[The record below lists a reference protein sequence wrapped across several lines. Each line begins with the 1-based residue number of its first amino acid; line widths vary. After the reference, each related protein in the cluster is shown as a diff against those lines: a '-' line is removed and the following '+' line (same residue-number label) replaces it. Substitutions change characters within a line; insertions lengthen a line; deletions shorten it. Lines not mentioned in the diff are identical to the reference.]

1 VISPDSI
8 VIHRIDLACFTEPS
22 VFWYFWR
29 MKHWMRGVIWIG
41 LVIIILVQSVQA
53 QPMPPTTTIP
63 GASDPQ
69 GIREGRFI
77 GVLIGTAA
85 FYTITLLMLR
95 KQWYKKKVPFHSFND
110 NREWLQMDK
119 VGHAATA
126 YCMSRG
132 GYELM
137 RWSGVNEQ
145 ASILTG
151 GLLALLFQTTLEVYD
166 GHSEGWGFSKGDMVA
181 NIAGTAL
188 FVGQQYGGG
197 QQVVSLKYGFRKT
210 IFPPY
215 RPNVLGRTTGVQMLK
230 DYNGQQYWLSLNLA
244 SVLPVGPSFPRW
256 LNLDFGYSGS
266 GMIGGHDNPPVFDK
280 DGKEVKFER
289 YRQFFISPDADL
301 SRIGTF
307 NPSLQRFIGTAQ
319 FFKIPAPSLEFN
331 RVNGLRFHPFLVP
344 KE

>member
-1 VISPDSI
+1 
-8 VIHRIDLACFTEPS
+8 
-22 VFWYFWR
+22 
-29 MKHWMRGVIWIG
+29 MRGALWVG
-41 LVIIILVQSVQA
+41 LVIIILGQSVRA
-53 QPMPPTTTIP
+53 QPMPPTTPIP

-166 GHSEGWGFSKGDMVA
+166 GHAEGWGFSKGDMVA

-188 FVGQQYGGG
+188 FVGQQYGAG

-280 DGKEVKFER
+280 EGKEVKFER

-307 NPSLQRFIGTAQ
+307 SPSLQRFIGTAQ

-331 RVNGLRFHPFLVP
+331 RVNGLRFHPLLVP

>member
-1 VISPDSI
+1 MLTQSI
-8 VIHRIDLACFTEPS
+8 
-22 VFWYFWR
+22 
-29 MKHWMRGVIWIG
+29 
-41 LVIIILVQSVQA
+41 QA
-53 QPMPPTTTIP
+53 QPMPTVSVSPEPT
-63 GASDPQ
+63 
-69 GIREGRFI
+69 GINQGRFI
-77 GVLIGTAA
+77 GVLVGTAA
-85 FYTITLLMLR
+85 FYTVTLLMLR

-110 NREWLQMDK
+110 NAEWLQMDK

-137 RWSGVNEQ
+137 RWSGVNER

-166 GHSEGWGFSKGDMVA
+166 GHAEGWGFSKGDMIA
-181 NIAGTAL
+181 NVAGTAL
-188 FVGQQYGGG
+188 FMGQQYGAG

-215 RPNVLGRTTGVQMLK
+215 RPNLLGKTTGQQMLK
-230 DYNGQQYWLSLNLA
+230 DYNGQQYWVSVNLA
-244 SVLPVGPSFPRW
+244 SVLQVGPDFPRW
-256 LNLDFGYSGS
+256 LNLDVGYSGS
-266 GMIGGHDNPPVFDK
+266 GMIGGHENPKVVDAA
-280 DGKEVKFER
+280 GNEVTFTR

-301 SRIGTF
+301 SRVGAF
-307 NPSLQRFIGTAQ
+307 SPSLQRFIGTAQ

-331 RVNGLRFHPFLVP
+331 RIKGVRFHPLILP

>member
-1 VISPDSI
+1 
-8 VIHRIDLACFTEPS
+8 
-22 VFWYFWR
+22 
-29 MKHWMRGVIWIG
+29 MKNQIRRAGWIA
-41 LVIIILVQSVQA
+41 LCWLLLCQSMQA
-53 QPMPPTTTIP
+53 QPMPATPVV
-63 GASDPQ
+63 SDQ
-69 GIREGRFI
+69 SGINQGRFI
-77 GVLIGTAA
+77 GVLVGTAA

-110 NREWLQMDK
+110 NGEWLQMDK

-137 RWSGVNEQ
+137 RWSGVDER

-166 GHSEGWGFSKGDMVA
+166 GHAEGWGFSKGDMLA
-181 NIAGTAL
+181 NVAGTAL
-188 FVGQQYGGG
+188 FMGQQFGPG
-197 QQVVSLKYGFRKT
+197 QQLVSMKYGFRKT

-215 RPNVLGRTTGVQMLK
+215 RPNLLGKTTGQQMLK
-230 DYNGQQYWLSLNLA
+230 DYNGQQYWLSVNLA

-256 LNLDFGYSGS
+256 LNLDLGYSGS
-266 GMIGGHDNPPVFDK
+266 GMTGGHENPVTFDK
-280 DGKEVKFER
+280 DGNEVKFTR

-301 SRIGTF
+301 SRISTF
-307 NPSLQRFIGTAQ
+307 SPSLQRFIGTAQ

-331 RVNGLRFHPFLVP
+331 RVKGLRFHPLILP

>member
-1 VISPDSI
+1 
-8 VIHRIDLACFTEPS
+8 
-22 VFWYFWR
+22 
-29 MKHWMRGVIWIG
+29 MKDPIRRIG
-41 LVIIILVQSVQA
+41 LLCLCILLLSQSIQAQSVPIA
-53 QPMPPTTTIP
+53 PAM
-63 GASDPQ
+63 SDPS
-69 GIREGRFI
+69 GINQGRFI
-77 GVLIGTAA
+77 GVLVGTAA

-95 KQWYKKKVPFHSFND
+95 KQWYKKKVPFHTFND
-110 NREWLQMDK
+110 NGEWLQMDK

-137 RWSGVNEQ
+137 RWSGVDER

-166 GHSEGWGFSKGDMVA
+166 GHAEGWGFSKGDMFA
-181 NIAGTAL
+181 NVAGTAL
-188 FVGQQYGGG
+188 FMGQQFGPG
-197 QQVVSLKYGFRKT
+197 QQVVSMKYGFRKT

-215 RPNVLGRTTGVQMLK
+215 RPNLLGKTTGQQMLK
-230 DYNGQQYWLSLNLA
+230 DYNGQQYWLSVNLA
-244 SVLPVGPSFPRW
+244 SVLPVGPGFPRW
-256 LNLDFGYSGS
+256 LNLDLGYSGS
-266 GMIGGHDNPPVFDK
+266 GMIGGHENPVTFDTN
-280 DGKEVKFER
+280 GNEVKFTR

-307 NPSLQRFIGTAQ
+307 SPSLQRFIGTAQ

-331 RVNGLRFHPFLVP
+331 RVKGVRFHPLILP

>member
-1 VISPDSI
+1 
-8 VIHRIDLACFTEPS
+8 
-22 VFWYFWR
+22 
-29 MKHWMRGVIWIG
+29 MKNQIRTGWLIG
-41 LVIIILVQSVQA
+41 LCVVLLVQSVRGQPQPITPIPDQA
-53 QPMPPTTTIP
+53 
-63 GASDPQ
+63 
-69 GIREGRFI
+69 GINQGRFI
-77 GVLIGTAA
+77 GVVIGTAA

-110 NREWLQMDK
+110 NGEWLQMDK

-145 ASILTG
+145 TSILTG

-166 GHSEGWGFSKGDMVA
+166 GHAEGWGFSKGDMLA
-181 NIAGTAL
+181 NVAGTAL
-188 FVGQQYGGG
+188 FVGQQYGAG
-197 QQVVSLKYGFRKT
+197 QQVVSMKYGFRKT

-215 RPNVLGRTTGVQMLK
+215 RPNVLGKTTGVQMLK
-230 DYNGQQYWLSLNLA
+230 DYNGQQYWLSVNLA
-244 SVLPVGPSFPRW
+244 SVLPVGPRFPRW
-256 LNLDFGYSGS
+256 LNVDVGYSGS
-266 GMIGGHDNPPVFDK
+266 GMIGGHENPPVVDQN
-280 DGKEVKFER
+280 GREVKFER

-301 SRIGTF
+301 SRIGTVE
-307 NPSLQRFIGTAQ
+307 PSLQRFIGTAQ

-331 RVNGLRFHPFLVP
+331 RAKGLRFHPLLLP

>member
-1 VISPDSI
+1 M
-8 VIHRIDLACFTEPS
+8 LC
-22 VFWYFWR
+22 
-29 MKHWMRGVIWIG
+29 
-41 LVIIILVQSVQA
+41 QSLQA
-53 QPMPPTTTIP
+53 QPVPIPPAAP
-63 GASDPQ
+63 EPA
-69 GIREGRFI
+69 GINQGRFI
-77 GVLIGTAA
+77 GVLVGTAA

-110 NREWLQMDK
+110 NAEWLQMDK

-166 GHSEGWGFSKGDMVA
+166 GHAEGWGFSKGDMLA
-181 NIAGTAL
+181 NVAGTAL
-188 FVGQQYGGG
+188 FMGQQYGNG
-197 QQVVSLKYGFRKT
+197 QQVVSMKYGFRKT

-215 RPNVLGRTTGVQMLK
+215 RPNLLGKTTGQQMLK
-230 DYNGQQYWLSLNLA
+230 DYNGQQYWLSVNLA

-256 LNLDFGYSGS
+256 LNLDLGYSGS
-266 GMIGGHDNPPVFDK
+266 GMIGGHENPRVVDK
-280 DGKEVKFER
+280 DGNEVTFTR
-289 YRQFFISPDADL
+289 YRQFFVSPDADL

-307 NPSLQRFIGTAQ
+307 SPSLQRFIGTVQ

-331 RVNGLRFHPFLVP
+331 QVKGFRFHPLILP

>member
-1 VISPDSI
+1 MK
-8 VIHRIDLACFTEPS
+8 H
-22 VFWYFWR
+22 R
-29 MKHWMRGVIWIG
+29 MKGAVCVCLLIS
-41 LVIIILVQSVQA
+41 ILAQSVQA
-53 QPMPPTTTIP
+53 QPLPPV
-63 GASDPQ
+63 GAAPVAGDPQ
-69 GIREGRFI
+69 GIRQGRFI
-77 GVLIGTAA
+77 GVVVGTAA
-85 FYTITLLMLR
+85 FYTVTLLLLR

-119 VGHAATA
+119 IGHAATA
-126 YCMSRG
+126 YGMSRG

-151 GLLALLFQTTLEVYD
+151 GLLALLFQTTIEVFD

-181 NIAGTAL
+181 NVAGTAL
-188 FVGQQYGGG
+188 FMGQQYSAG

-215 RPNVLGRTTGVQMLK
+215 RPNVLGSTTGVQMLK
-230 DYNGQQYWLSLNLA
+230 DYNGQQYWLSVNVA

-266 GMIGGHDNPPVFDK
+266 GMIGGHANPPVVDK
-280 DGKEVKFER
+280 EGKEVKFER

-301 SRIGTF
+301 SRIDAF
-307 NPSLQRFIGTAQ
+307 SPSLQRFIGTAQ
-319 FFKIPAPSLEFN
+319 FFKIPAPSLEYN
-331 RVNGLRFHPFLVP
+331 RIKGLRFHPLILP

>member
-1 VISPDSI
+1 
-8 VIHRIDLACFTEPS
+8 
-22 VFWYFWR
+22 
-29 MKHWMRGVIWIG
+29 MKNQIRSAGWIA
-41 LVIIILVQSVQA
+41 LCWLMLCQAIQA
-53 QPMPPTTTIP
+53 QPMPAPPVIP
-63 GASDPQ
+63 DQS
-69 GIREGRFI
+69 GINQGRFI
-77 GVLIGTAA
+77 GVLVGTAA

-110 NREWLQMDK
+110 NGEWLQMDK

-137 RWSGVNEQ
+137 RWSGVDER

-166 GHSEGWGFSKGDMVA
+166 GHAEGWGFSKGDMLA
-181 NIAGTAL
+181 NVAGTAL
-188 FVGQQYGGG
+188 FMGQQFGPG
-197 QQVVSLKYGFRKT
+197 QQVVSMKYGFRKT

-215 RPNVLGRTTGVQMLK
+215 RPNLLGKTTGQQMLK
-230 DYNGQQYWLSLNLA
+230 DYNGQQYWFSVNLA
-244 SVLPVGPSFPRW
+244 SVLPVGPDFPRW
-256 LNLDFGYSGS
+256 LNLDLGYSGS
-266 GMIGGHDNPPVFDK
+266 GMTGGHENPVTFDK
-280 DGKEVKFER
+280 DGNEVKFTR

-307 NPSLQRFIGTAQ
+307 SPSLQRFIGTAQ

-331 RVNGLRFHPFLVP
+331 RVKGLRFHPLILP

>member
-1 VISPDSI
+1 M
-8 VIHRIDLACFTEPS
+8 LWQA
-22 VFWYFWR
+22 
-29 MKHWMRGVIWIG
+29 G
-41 LVIIILVQSVQA
+41 QA
-53 QPMPPTTTIP
+53 QPLPPTP
-63 GASDPQ
+63 VVADHG
-69 GIREGRFI
+69 GINQGRFI
-77 GVLIGTAA
+77 GVLVGTAA
-85 FYTITLLMLR
+85 FYTVTLLMLR

-110 NREWLQMDK
+110 NAEWLQMDK

-137 RWSGVNEQ
+137 RWSGVNEK

-166 GHSEGWGFSKGDMVA
+166 GHAEGWGFSKGDMVA
-181 NIAGTAL
+181 NVAGTAL
-188 FVGQQYGGG
+188 FMGQQYGAS

-215 RPNVLGRTTGVQMLK
+215 RPNLLGKTTGQQMLK
-230 DYNGQQYWLSLNLA
+230 DYNGQQYWLSVNLA
-244 SVLPVGPSFPRW
+244 SVLPVGPRFPRW
-256 LNLDFGYSGS
+256 LNLDLGYSGS
-266 GMIGGHDNPPVFDK
+266 GMIGGHENPRVLDAN
-280 DGKEVKFER
+280 GNEVKFTR

-301 SRIGTF
+301 SRVGTF
-307 NPSLQRFIGTAQ
+307 SPSLQRFIGTVQ

-331 RVNGLRFHPFLVP
+331 RIKGVQFHPLILP

>member
-1 VISPDSI
+1 MIDRIRTVGLLILCILLLSQSI
-8 VIHRIDLACFTEPS
+8 
-22 VFWYFWR
+22 
-29 MKHWMRGVIWIG
+29 
-41 LVIIILVQSVQA
+41 QA
-53 QPMPPTTTIP
+53 QTTPILP
-63 GASDPQ
+63 AAPDPS
-69 GIREGRFI
+69 GIHQGRFV
-77 GVLIGTAA
+77 GVVLGTAA

-110 NREWLQMDK
+110 NAEWLQMDK

-137 RWSGVNEQ
+137 RWSGVDER

-166 GHSEGWGFSKGDMVA
+166 GHAEGWGFSKGDMFA
-181 NIAGTAL
+181 NVAGTAL
-188 FVGQQYGGG
+188 FVGQQFGPG

-215 RPNVLGRTTGVQMLK
+215 RPNVLGKTTSVQMLK
-230 DYNGQQYWLSLNLA
+230 DYNAQQYWLSVNLA

-256 LNLDFGYSGS
+256 LNLDLGYSGS
-266 GMIGGHDNPPVFDK
+266 GMIGGHENPPVFDQH
-280 DGKEVKFER
+280 GKEVKFER

-301 SRIGTF
+301 SRINAF
-307 NPSLQRFIGTAQ
+307 SPSLQRFIGTAQ

-331 RVNGLRFHPFLVP
+331 RVNGLRFHPLILP

>member
-1 VISPDSI
+1 MKYRIRTVCLFCLYI
-8 VIHRIDLACFTEPS
+8 VLL
-22 VFWYFWR
+22 
-29 MKHWMRGVIWIG
+29 G
-41 LVIIILVQSVQA
+41 QSVQS
-53 QPMPPTTTIP
+53 QPLPIAPAPP
-63 GASDPQ
+63 DPS
-69 GIREGRFI
+69 GINQGRFI
-77 GVLIGTAA
+77 GVLVGTAA

-110 NREWLQMDK
+110 NGEWLQMDK

-137 RWSGVNEQ
+137 RWSGVDER

-181 NIAGTAL
+181 NVAGTAL
-188 FVGQQYGGG
+188 FMGQQYGTG
-197 QQVVSLKYGFRKT
+197 QQVVSMKYGFRKT

-215 RPNVLGRTTGVQMLK
+215 RPNVLGKTTGVQMLK
-230 DYNGQQYWLSLNLA
+230 DYNAQQYWLSVNLA

-256 LNLDFGYSGS
+256 LNVDVGYSGS
-266 GMIGGHDNPPVFDK
+266 GMIGGHENPPVFDV
-280 DGKEVKFER
+280 DGKPIKFER

-307 NPSLQRFIGTAQ
+307 SPSLQRFVGTAQ

-331 RVNGLRFHPFLVP
+331 RVKGARFHPLLLP

>member
-1 VISPDSI
+1 MNYPFRAFV
-8 VIHRIDLACFTEPS
+8 LLCLC
-22 VFWYFWR
+22 
-29 MKHWMRGVIWIG
+29 G
-41 LVIIILVQSVQA
+41 LLLGQSVRA
-53 QPMPPTTTIP
+53 QPLPVASATPDPT
-63 GASDPQ
+63 
-69 GIREGRFI
+69 GIRQGRFI
-77 GVLIGTAA
+77 GVLVGTAA
-85 FYTITLLMLR
+85 FYTLTLLMLR

-166 GHSEGWGFSKGDMVA
+166 GHSEGWGFSKGDMLA
-181 NIAGTAL
+181 NTVGTAL
-188 FVGQQYGGG
+188 FMGQQYGAG

-210 IFPPY
+210 IFPPF
-215 RPNVLGRTTGVQMLK
+215 RPNVLGKTTGVQMLK
-230 DYNGQQYWLSLNLA
+230 DYNGQQYWLSVNLA
-244 SVLPVGPSFPRW
+244 SILPVGPSFPRW
-256 LNLDFGYSGS
+256 LNMDIGYSGS
-266 GMIGGHDNPPVFDK
+266 GMIGGHENPPVVDK
-280 DGKEVKFER
+280 EGRPITFER

-301 SRIGTF
+301 SRINSF
-307 NPSLQRFIGTAQ
+307 SPSLQRFVGTAQ
-319 FFKIPAPSLEFN
+319 FFKIAAPSLEYN
-331 RVNGLRFHPFLVP
+331 RIKGLRFHPFLLP

>member
-1 VISPDSI
+1 MKD
-8 VIHRIDLACFTEPS
+8 RIRSL
-22 VFWYFWR
+22 
-29 MKHWMRGVIWIG
+29 
-41 LVIIILVQSVQA
+41 ILLCLCILLLGQTIQA
-53 QPMPPTTTIP
+53 QPMPVAPAGP
-63 GASDPQ
+63 EPS
-69 GIREGRFI
+69 GINQGRFI
-77 GVLIGTAA
+77 GVLVGTAA

-110 NREWLQMDK
+110 NAEWLQMDK

-137 RWSGVNEQ
+137 RWSGVNER

-166 GHSEGWGFSKGDMVA
+166 GHAEGWGFSKGDMLA
-181 NIAGTAL
+181 NVAGTAL
-188 FVGQQYGGG
+188 FMGQQYGTG
-197 QQVVSLKYGFRKT
+197 QQVVSMKYGFRKT

-215 RPNVLGRTTGVQMLK
+215 RPSLLGKTTGQQMLK
-230 DYNGQQYWLSLNLA
+230 DYNGQQYWLSVNLA
-244 SVLPVGPSFPRW
+244 SILPVGPKFPRW
-256 LNLDFGYSGS
+256 LNLDLGYSGS
-266 GMIGGHDNPPVFDK
+266 GMIGGHENPVVFDK
-280 DGKEVKFER
+280 NGNEVKFER
-289 YRQFFISPDADL
+289 YRQFFLSPDADL

-307 NPSLQRFIGTAQ
+307 SPSLQRFIGTVQ

-331 RVNGLRFHPFLVP
+331 RINGLRFHPLILP

>member
-1 VISPDSI
+1 MNY
-8 VIHRIDLACFTEPS
+8 RIRA
-22 VFWYFWR
+22 V
-29 MKHWMRGVIWIG
+29 G
-41 LVIIILVQSVQA
+41 LLGLCILLLCQPVPA
-53 QPMPPTTTIP
+53 QPLPLTPAGP
-63 GASDPQ
+63 DPS
-69 GIREGRFI
+69 GINQGRFI
-77 GVLIGTAA
+77 GVLVGTAA
-85 FYTITLLMLR
+85 FYTITLLLLR

-110 NREWLQMDK
+110 NAEWLQMDK
-119 VGHAATA
+119 VGHVATA

-137 RWSGVNEQ
+137 RWSGVNER

-166 GHSEGWGFSKGDMVA
+166 GHAEEWGFSKGDMLA
-181 NIAGTAL
+181 NVAGTAL
-188 FVGQQYGGG
+188 FMGQQYGTG
-197 QQVVSLKYGFRKT
+197 QQVVSMKYGFRKT

-215 RPNVLGRTTGVQMLK
+215 RPNLLGKTTGQQMLK
-230 DYNGQQYWLSLNLA
+230 DYNGQQYWLSVNLA
-244 SVLPVGPSFPRW
+244 SVLPVGPEFPRW
-256 LNLDFGYSGS
+256 LNLDLGYSGS
-266 GMIGGHDNPPVFDK
+266 GMIGGHENPVVFDK

-307 NPSLQRFIGTAQ
+307 SPSLQRFIGTVQ

-331 RVNGLRFHPFLVP
+331 RINGLRFHPLLLP